1 MKLTKKD
8 IKAIEELGWSV
19 EITKDGYCLENYS
32 PYGGDMVIEETTKE
46 GIIEYCKNYD
56 ADDEFNCWY
65 GAKRG
70 EPSTPSELW
79 QDCLDKGEMYEQL
92 RKLLEMEK

>member
-8 IKAIEELGWSV
+8 IKNIEKLGWSV
-19 EITKDGYCLENYS
+19 KQTKDGYCLENWS
-32 PYGGDMVIEETTKE
+32 PAGGDMIIEESDKE
-46 GIIEYCKNYD
+46 GIIHYCEYYD
-56 ADDEFNCWY
+56 PEEEFNVWW

-79 QDCLDKGEMYEQL
+79 QDCLDKGEMYD
-92 RKLLEMEK
+92 KLKEALTC